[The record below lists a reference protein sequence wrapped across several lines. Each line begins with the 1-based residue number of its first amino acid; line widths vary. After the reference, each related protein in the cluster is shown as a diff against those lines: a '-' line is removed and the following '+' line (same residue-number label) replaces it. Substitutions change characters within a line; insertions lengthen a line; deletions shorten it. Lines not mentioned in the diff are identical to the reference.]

1 MLLNNYQQ
9 IKELSKNI
17 KYQPK
22 LDMVSILKEVNDNT
36 MMERG
41 LTKKEID
48 EFDREIEQKINDI
61 NIFQN

>member
-1 MLLNNYQQ
+1 
-9 IKELSKNI
+9 
-17 KYQPK
+17 
-22 LDMVSILKEVNDNT
+22 MVSILKEVNDNT

>member
-1 MLLNNYQQ
+1 
-9 IKELSKNI
+9 
-17 KYQPK
+17 
-22 LDMVSILKEVNDNT
+22 